1 MVLPRAIMSTK
12 RALVMSFVEGDNL
25 CKMAEFRHKGR
36 AGALPKWLKKKF
48 GTRLLTVLAKA
59 WG

>member
-1 MVLPRAIMSTK
+1 MSTK